1 VLYKWFTGQHNERK
15 PMTGP
20 IIVEKKKSSCDEM
33 KTSDNC
39 KILKNAMALES

>member
-1 VLYKWFTGQHNERK
+1 
-15 PMTGP
+15 MTEHMT
-20 IIVEKKKSSCDEM
+20 IKKRVVYDEV